1 MLAHLLKYVNVANMR
16 SSLHSFITFFRYSK
30 KTILLILIV
39 AILSIAITTT
49 ISIMLSNISN
59 LHITSLGTIKT
70 IGVEAYWD
78 PNCENTT
85 ERIDWGTMWPGS
97 TENVTLYI
105 RSVSNVKTTL
115 HLNTSNLNPA
125 NISEYLNLSWNYDE
139 TPLNPDGIIQV
150 TLLLSAST
158 DDSFSRYLIANKV
171 KDFSLD
177 IHIVASE

>member
-1 MLAHLLKYVNVANMR
+1 MR
-16 SSLHSFITFFRYSK
+16 NRFHSFITFFRSSK
-30 KTILLILIV
+30 KTILLMLIV
-39 AILSIAITTT
+39 AIASIIVTTT
-49 ISIMLSNISN
+49 IAIMVSNISN
-59 LHITSLGTIKT
+59 LHIPSLGTVKT
-70 IGVEAYWD
+70 IGCEAYWD
-78 PNCENTT
+78 PNCENKT

-97 TENVTLYI
+97 SENVTLYI
-105 RSVSNVKTTL
+105 RSVSNVKTTI

-125 NISEYLNLSWNYDE
+125 NISDYLNLSWNYDG

-150 TLLLSAST
+150 TLFLSASN